1 MSRRGGRY
9 GRRVVG
15 ALVLGVAVFGS
26 VLSPSWL
33 AAQESRTWSD
43 STGKFKIQGK
53 FVSVEEGKVT
63 IERDD
68 GKKVVVDLKR
78 LSAADQKYVA
88 EQQSDA
94 ANPFMPVEE
103 PSPSAPGRRAGGA
116 RLRKPAASTAAEA
129 LMPDW
134 SSAKAVSPGLP
145 TEQWKVSIA
154 ADKAAVSGK
163 PGKAIAVPPK
173 SHFFEAA
180 KALVIN
186 ETCRR
191 AVLGYTMPEPRPTGQ
206 SRLVLIDLNK
216 SKSLGTATISGQ
228 FAPLALHDNGTQV
241 LMRRDDFGFG
251 NQDRLEVW
259 SLTPSGIQKGVQFV
273 PYHDVKRGG
282 DRDVKWAAFLD
293 EDRLATISGGGKLAV
308 WKWATAQPEFYLTA
322 AGGCLPA
329 LSPDRK
335 LLAFATSKELG
346 ILDIGA
352 HEVVALKS
360 CPPMQW
366 PSLRFSPSGARLACA
381 AFDRLY
387 VWDTATGGLYR
398 EIPYLGIHVGGDIAW
413 ASEDHVLL
421 GKKYLIDLETQVRL
435 WTYEGAELVATS
447 GGVTWFYVAQGIDGA
462 GALIPARLPH
472 PGVTDMLEKALADP
486 NFFILKAGATVRIN
500 VDALPDP
507 AEREKARAAL
517 TAKLQANGCQAGSN
531 GALELVASTEVGK
544 EREITYQTMGMGFQR
559 KTYKFREHISRIKFV
574 YQGQTVWETASVNA
588 PGFIVHL
595 KEGQTMEQLLREHER
610 PNYAFFSTVDI
621 PKLLQKPSPT
631 LTLGVSKVTVAGI
644 QSR

>member
-1 MSRRGGRY
+1 MLRRGEKHGRS
-9 GRRVVG
+9 VWG
-15 ALVLGVAVFGS
+15 ALVLGVVAVWGG
-26 VLSPSWL
+26 LAPSWL

-103 PSPSAPGRRAGGA
+103 PSPSRLLDRAKGA
-116 RLRKPAASTAAEA
+116 RLRRPTASTTEQG
-129 LMPDW
+129 LRPDW
-134 SSAKAVSPGLP
+134 SSAKAVSPGLAS
-145 TEQWKVSIA
+145 EEWKVSIA
-154 ADKAAVSGK
+154 AEKAAVSGK

-173 SHFFEAA
+173 SHFFESA
-180 KALVIN
+180 KALIIN

-191 AVLGYTMPEPRPTGQ
+191 AVLGYTIAEPRPTGQ
-206 SRLVLIDLNK
+206 SRLVLVDLDKN
-216 SKSLGTATISGQ
+216 KSLGAATISGQ

-273 PYHDVKRGG
+273 PYDDAKRGPE
-282 DRDVKWAAFLD
+282 RDVKWGAFLD
-293 EDRLATISGGGKLAV
+293 ENRMATVSGGGKLAV
-308 WKWATAQPEFYLTA
+308 WKWATAEPEYYLGA
-322 AGGCLPA
+322 ARGCVPA

-335 LLAFATSKELG
+335 FIAFATGKELG
-346 ILDIGA
+346 VLDAGKG
-352 HEVVALKS
+352 EVIALKS
-360 CPPMQW
+360 S
-366 PSLRFSPSGARLACA
+366 PSAQQPTLRFSPSGSRLACA

-398 EIPYLGIHVGGDIAW
+398 EIPYLGMNVMGEIAW
-413 ASEDHVLL
+413 PSEDHVLL

-435 WTYEGAELVATS
+435 WTYEGAELAATS
-447 GGVTWFYVAQGIDGA
+447 GGVTWFYVAQGTDGA
-462 GALIPARLPH
+462 GALVPARLPH
-472 PGVTDMLEKALADP
+472 PAATEALEKALADP
-486 NFFILKAGATVRIN
+486 NFFILKEGATVRIN
-500 VDALPDP
+500 VDAVADP
-507 AEREKARAAL
+507 AEREKARTAL
-517 TAKLQANGCQAGSN
+517 TAKLQANGCQVVPN
-531 GALELVASTEVGK
+531 GAIELVASTEVGK
-544 EREITYQTMGMGFQR
+544 EREITYQTMGMGFAHR
-559 KTYKFREHISRIKFV
+559 TYKYREHICRIKFL
-574 YQGQTVWETASVNA
+574 YQGQTAWETAAVNA

-595 KEGQTMEQLLREHER
+595 KEGQTLEQFIKEHER

-621 PKLLQKPSPT
+621 PKLLQRPSAS
-631 LTLGVSKVTVAGI
+631 LTLGVSQVTVAGI